1 MEEKNLI
8 ELPDKV
14 ADYLEYMKE
23 NNYTLKGAL
32 NVVISQG
39 ETKKFMDNYLEYG
52 TNQEKFALAW
62 VNGHKRKEKFYIVK
76 FKNLGDVYGYLNYEI
91 EAKNFKLSS
100 KDESKYFQTK
110 FTKKF
115 LEENSF
121 SWVFDSEGVNVIEV
135 EKND

>member
-32 NVVISQG
+32 NVVIGQG
-39 ETKKFMDNYLEYG
+39 ETKKFMDNYLEYS

-62 VNGHKRKEKFYIVK
+62 VNGHKREEKFYIVK
-76 FKNLGDVYGYLNYEI
+76 FKNLGDVYGYLNYDREEKI
-91 EAKNFKLSS
+91 SKLSS
-100 KDESKYFQTK
+100 EDDSKYFLTK
-110 FTKKF
+110 FTKNF
-115 LEENSF
+115 LKENGF
-121 SWVFDSEGVNVIEV
+121 GWVIDCEGVELIEV
-135 EKND
+135 

>member
-1 MEEKNLI
+1 MEEKNLVI
-8 ELPDKV
+8 LPNKV

-32 NVVISQG
+32 NVVIGKG

-62 VNGHKRKEKFYIVK
+62 VNGHKREEKFYIVK

-91 EAKNFKLSS
+91 EAKNFRLSS

-115 LEENSF
+115 LGENGF
-121 SWVFDSEGVNVIEV
+121 GWVFNSEGVQIIEV
-135 EKND
+135 KND